1 VPLDPQVR
9 ELRERQGEQGFAA
22 YRSAGVAG
30 ARESSREVVA
40 WRASLAACRDE
51 VAAVK
56 DRTIPSVDGL
66 IPARVYLPVGAPSAV
81 VTYLH
86 GGGFVVGDLDAS
98 DPHCRAI
105 CARSQ
110 AVVVSVD
117 YRLAPEHPFPAPVHD
132 AYAALRWSADVF
144 ALPDALP
151 LVVAGDSAGGNL
163 AATAA
168 LLARDVGYPRLA
180 AQLLV
185 YPMLD
190 PTMSLPSIVDNG
202 EGYLLDAPTL
212 AWFWRHYL
220 GDPPARTVL
229 AAPLTAQLSGLA
241 PALVVTA
248 ELDPLRDEGE
258 RYGELLAAAGV
269 ATRIQRYDGLVH
281 GFFGWSAFVEAAD
294 AAVTQICATLTDL
307 LHAPQPLH

>member
-1 VPLDPQVR
+1 MPLDPQVR
-9 ELRERQGEQGFAA
+9 ELRDRQAEQGFAA
-22 YRSAGVAG
+22 FRSAGVEG
-30 ARESSREVVA
+30 ARVSSRGVVA
-40 WRASLAACRDE
+40 WRASLAACPDK
-51 VAAVK
+51 VATVE
-56 DRTIPSVDGL
+56 DRMIPSVDGMV
-66 IPARVYLPVGAPSAV
+66 PVRVYVPVGAPTGV

-132 AYAALRWSADVF
+132 AYAALRWSADAF
-144 ALPDALP
+144 AVPTGLP
-151 LVVAGDSAGGNL
+151 LAVAGDSAGGNL
-163 AATAA
+163 AATTAM
-168 LLARDVGYPRLA
+168 LARDVGFPRLA
-180 AQLLV
+180 AQLLI

-190 PTMSLPSIVDNG
+190 PTMSAPSIVDNG

-220 GDPPARTVL
+220 GDPPARSFL
-229 AAPLTAQLSGLA
+229 AAPLTAQLGGLA
-241 PALVVTA
+241 PALIMTA

-269 ATRIQRYDGLVH
+269 PTRVHRFDALVH
-281 GFFGWSAFVEAAD
+281 GFFGWPPS
-294 AAVTQICATLTDL
+294 C
-307 LHAPQPLH
+307 

>member
-1 VPLDPQVR
+1 MPLDPQVR
-9 ELRERQGEQGFAA
+9 ELRDRQGQQGFAA
-22 YRSAGVAG
+22 YRSAGIDG
-30 ARESSREVVA
+30 ARASSRAVIA
-40 WRASLAACRDE
+40 WRASLAPCRDE
-51 VAAVK
+51 VATVE
-56 DRTIPSVDGL
+56 DRTIPSAEGT
-66 IPARVYLPVGAPSAV
+66 IPARVYLPAGAPTAV

-86 GGGFVVGDLDAS
+86 GGGFVIGDLDAS

-105 CARSQ
+105 CTRSQ

-132 AYAALRWSADVF
+132 GYAALRWSAETY
-144 ALPDALP
+144 AGPAGLP

-168 LLARDVGYPRLA
+168 MLARDVGYPRLA
-180 AQLLV
+180 AQLLI

-190 PTMSLPSIVDNG
+190 PTMSAPSIVANG

-212 AWFWRHYL
+212 EWFWRHYL
-220 GDPPARTVL
+220 GDPPAGALL
-229 AAPLTAQLSGLA
+229 AAPLTAHLAGLA

-258 RYGELLAAAGV
+258 RYAELLAGAGV
-269 ATRIQRYDGLVH
+269 TTQIQRYDGLVH

-294 AAVTQICATLTDL
+294 AAVSQICGQLTDL
-307 LHAPQPLH
+307 LQRPAA